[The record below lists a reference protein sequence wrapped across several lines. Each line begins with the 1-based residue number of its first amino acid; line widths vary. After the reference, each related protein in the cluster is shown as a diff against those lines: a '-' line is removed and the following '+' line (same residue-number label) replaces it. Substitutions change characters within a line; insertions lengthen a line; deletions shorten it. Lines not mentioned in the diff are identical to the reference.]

1 MSAEKID
8 KQKTI
13 DLRKKHIGPSCKIF
27 FSHDPIK
34 IVQAK
39 GQYMYD
45 ENGQRYL
52 DCINNVAH
60 VGHSH
65 SDVVKAGAQQMELLN
80 TNSRFLHD
88 NLVLY
93 AQRLQATL
101 PDKLSV
107 CYFVNSGSEANDLA
121 LRLAWQYTGHK
132 DIITLENAYHGH
144 VSSLIDISPYKFHQ
158 LSDAEQNQSVHV
170 APSPDVYR
178 GKYRANHPDPAT
190 AYADEVK
197 DIIGKVHEKGGKI
210 AAFIAESLQSCGG
223 QVIPP
228 VGYFQQVAEHVH
240 KAGGVFIADEV
251 QVGFGRVGSHF
262 WAFQLQGDD
271 FVPDIV
277 TMGKPIGNGHPMS
290 CVVTT
295 KEVAEAFMSSGM
307 EYFNTFGGNPV
318 SCAIGLAVLDVIAK
332 EDLQGNAL
340 RVGGHLTDLLEKQ
353 KEKHPLVGDVRGCG
367 LFVGMELVRDRMKLT
382 PATAEAQ
389 EVIYKLKEEHIL
401 LSADGPHRNV
411 LKFKPPM
418 CFSMEDAELVVE
430 KIDHILTE
438 LEAAL
443 GLKSPNVLSVE
454 NESTK
459 RKLPTDENGHQ
470 YHSGSVRSRGSREG
484 VHEQTKQNKRL
495 KT

>member
-1 MSAEKID
+1 MSAGTLD
-8 KQKTI
+8 KNTTI
-13 DLRKKHIGPSCKIF
+13 DLRKKHVGPSCKIF

-34 IVQAK
+34 IVRAK

-45 ENGQRYL
+45 EKGQRYL

-60 VGHSH
+60 VGHCH
-65 SDVVKAGAQQMELLN
+65 PDVVKAGAQQMEQLN

-93 AQRLQATL
+93 AQKLQATL
-101 PDKLSV
+101 PSKLSV

-158 LSDAEQNQSVHV
+158 LSDAEHNPSVHV

-178 GKYRANHPDPAT
+178 GKYRADHPDPAT

-197 DIIGKVHEKGGKI
+197 NIIEKVDKKGGKI

-228 VGYFQQVAEHVH
+228 VGYFQQVAKHVRE
-240 KAGGVFIADEV
+240 AGGVFIADEV

-295 KEVAEAFMSSGM
+295 TEVAEAFMSTGM

-318 SCAIGLAVLDVIAK
+318 SCAIGLAVLDVIVK
-332 EDLQGNAL
+332 DDLQGNAV
-340 RVGGHLTDLLEKQ
+340 RVGRYLVSQLEKQ
-353 KEKHPLVGDVRGCG
+353 KEKHSLIGDIRGCG
-367 LFVGMELVRDRMKLT
+367 LFVGVELVRDRVKLT
-382 PATAEAQ
+382 PAAAEAQ
-389 EVIYKLKEEHIL
+389 EVIYKLKEQHIL

-418 CFSMEDAELVVE
+418 CFSAEDVDEVVQ

-438 LEAAL
+438 LEDAL
-443 GLKSPNVLSVE
+443 GLKLHSVSDKE
-454 NESTK
+454 NEGGK
-459 RKLPTDENGHQ
+459 RKLLTEENGHQ
-470 YHSGSVRSRGSREG
+470 RDAGFVQSRAHGPQ
-484 VHEQTKQNKRL
+484 HTKQGKRV

>member
-1 MSAEKID
+1 MFAERFEK
-8 KQKTI
+8 KETI
-13 DLRKKHIGPSCKIF
+13 DLRKRYIGPSCKIF

-34 IVQAK
+34 IVRAK

-45 ENGQRYL
+45 EKGQRYL

-60 VGHSH
+60 VGHCH
-65 SDVVKAGAQQMELLN
+65 PDVVKAGAQQMELLN

-101 PDKLSV
+101 PDKLAV

-121 LRLAWQYTGHK
+121 LRLARQYTGHT

-158 LSDAEQNQSVHV
+158 LSDAEQNQFVHV
-170 APSPDVYR
+170 ASSPDVYR
-178 GKYRANHPDPAT
+178 GKYRADHPDPAT

-197 DIIGKVHEKGGKI
+197 DIISKAHKKGGKI

-228 VGYFQQVAEHVH
+228 VGYFQQVAQHVR

-262 WAFQLQGDD
+262 WAFQLQGED

-318 SCAIGLAVLDVIAK
+318 SCAIGLAVLDVIEK

-340 RVGGHLTDLLEKQ
+340 RVGQYLTSLLEKQ
-353 KEKHPLVGDVRGCG
+353 KEKHLLIGDIRGRG
-367 LFVGMELVRDRMKLT
+367 LFVGVELVRDRLKIT

-389 EVIYKLKEEHIL
+389 EVIYRLKEQHIL

-418 CFSMEDAELVVE
+418 CFTTEDAELVVE
-430 KIDHILTE
+430 KIDVILTE
-438 LEAAL
+438 LEEAL
-443 GLKSPNVLSVE
+443 DLKLNHTLTAE
-454 NESTK
+454 NESDK
-459 RKLPTDENGHQ
+459 RKLLTDENGH
-470 YHSGSVRSRGSREG
+470 SGVLHGKGSRQG
-484 VHEQTKQNKRL
+484 SPQQTKQSKRL
-495 KT
+495 RT

>member
-1 MSAEKID
+1 MSGVELEKST
-8 KQKTI
+8 TI

-27 FSHDPIK
+27 FSHEPIK

-45 ENGQRYL
+45 ENRQRYL

-60 VGHSH
+60 VGHCH
-65 SDVVKAGAQQMELLN
+65 PEVVNAGASQMALLN

-88 NLVLY
+88 NIVLF
-93 AQRLQATL
+93 AQKLQSTL
-101 PDKLSV
+101 PEKLSV

-121 LRLAWQYTGHK
+121 LRMAWQYTGHK
-132 DIITLENAYHGH
+132 DVITLQNAYHGH

-158 LSDAEQNQSVHV
+158 MSSYEMNPRVHV

-178 GKYRANHPDPAT
+178 GKYRRDHPDPAT

-197 DIIGKVHEKGGKI
+197 DIIHKAEEKGGKI

-228 VGYFQQVAEHVH
+228 WATSKKWHVR
-240 KAGGVFIADEV
+240 KAGGIFIADEV
-251 QVGFGRVGSHF
+251 QVGFGRVGTHF
-262 WAFQLQGDD
+262 WAFQLQGED

-277 TMGKPIGNGHPMS
+277 TMGKPIGNGHPLS

-295 KEVAEAFMSSGM
+295 REVAEAFMSSGM

-318 SCAIGLAVLDVIAK
+318 SCAIGLAVLEVIEK

-340 RVGGHLTDLLEKQ
+340 RVGGYLCSLLEKH
-353 KEKHPLVGDVRGCG
+353 KEKHPLIGDIRGRG
-367 LFVGMELVRDRMKLT
+367 LFVGLELVRDKHKLT

-389 EVIYKLKEEHIL
+389 EVIYRLKEQHIL

-418 CFSMEDAELVVE
+418 CFTKEDVDLVVE
-430 KIDHILTE
+430 KIDNILTE
-438 LEAAL
+438 IEHTL
-443 GLKSPNVLSVE
+443 GMTNKQNVD
-454 NESTK
+454 NEGGK
-459 RKLPTDENGHQ
+459 RKASET
-470 YHSGSVRSRGSREG
+470 
-484 VHEQTKQNKRL
+484 
-495 KT
+495 

>member
-1 MSAEKID
+1 MSVEGMD
-8 KQKTI
+8 KSKTL

-34 IVQAK
+34 IVRAK

-45 ENGQRYL
+45 EKGQRYL
-52 DCINNVAH
+52 DCVNNVAH
-60 VGHSH
+60 VGHCH
-65 SDVVKAGAQQMELLN
+65 PDVVKAGAQQMEVLN

-93 AQRLQATL
+93 AQKLQATL

-158 LSDAEQNQSVHV
+158 LSDAEQSPFVHV

-178 GKYRANHPDPAT
+178 GKYRADHPDPAK

-197 DIIGKVHEKGGKI
+197 GIIGKVHKKGGKI

-223 QVIPP
+223 QVILPP
-228 VGYFQQVAEHVH
+228 GYFQQVSEHIH
-240 KAGGVFIADEV
+240 KAGGVVIADEV

-262 WAFQLQGDD
+262 WAFQLQGED

-295 KEVAEAFMSSGM
+295 REVAEAFMSTGM

-318 SCAIGLAVLDVIAK
+318 SCAIGLAVLDVIEK
-332 EDLQGNAL
+332 EGLQDNAL
-340 RVGGHLTDLLEKQ
+340 CVGQYLTDLLEQQ
-353 KEKHPLVGDVRGCG
+353 KEKHPLIGDIRGCG
-367 LFVGMELVRDRMKLT
+367 LFVGMELVRDRKNLT

-389 EVIYKLKEEHIL
+389 EVIYKLKEQYIL

-411 LKFKPPM
+411 LKFKPPL
-418 CFSMEDAELVVE
+418 CFSSEDAELVVE
-430 KIDHILTE
+430 KIDIVLTE
-438 LEAAL
+438 LEKAL
-443 GLKSPNVLSVE
+443 GLKLQDTPNLETGGS
-454 NESTK
+454 K
-459 RKLPTDENGHQ
+459 RKLSPEEKGHQ
-470 YHSGSVRSRGSREG
+470 NSSVHNKGNGQEAPQPTS
-484 VHEQTKQNKRL
+484 QKRL
-495 KT
+495 KTGR

>member
-1 MSAEKID
+1 
-8 KQKTI
+8 
-13 DLRKKHIGPSCKIF
+13 
-27 FSHDPIK
+27 
-34 IVQAK
+34 
-39 GQYMYD
+39 MYD
-45 ENGQRYL
+45 EKGQRYL

-60 VGHSH
+60 VGHCH
-65 SDVVKAGAQQMELLN
+65 PDVVKAGAQQMEQLN

-93 AQRLQATL
+93 AQKLQATL
-101 PDKLSV
+101 PSKLSV

-158 LSDAEQNQSVHV
+158 LSDAEHNPSVHV

-178 GKYRANHPDPAT
+178 GKYRADHPDPAT

-197 DIIGKVHEKGGKI
+197 NIIEKVDKKG
-210 AAFIAESLQSCGG
+210 AAIRRSTCCTGAK
-223 QVIPP
+223 
-228 VGYFQQVAEHVH
+228 HVRE
-240 KAGGVFIADEV
+240 AGGVFIADEV

-295 KEVAEAFMSSGM
+295 TEVAEAFMSTGM

-318 SCAIGLAVLDVIAK
+318 SCAIGLAVLDVIVK
-332 EDLQGNAL
+332 DDLQGNAV
-340 RVGGHLTDLLEKQ
+340 RVGRYLVSQLEKQ
-353 KEKHPLVGDVRGCG
+353 KEKHSLIGDIRGCG
-367 LFVGMELVRDRMKLT
+367 LFVGVELVRDRVKLT
-382 PATAEAQ
+382 PAAAEAQ
-389 EVIYKLKEEHIL
+389 EVIYKLKEQHIL

-418 CFSMEDAELVVE
+418 CFSAEDVDEVVQ

-438 LEAAL
+438 LEDAL
-443 GLKSPNVLSVE
+443 GLKLHSVSDKE
-454 NESTK
+454 NEGGK
-459 RKLPTDENGHQ
+459 RKVGVTTASCLMQSDEKKCKCFPTFSSALNIIFN
-470 YHSGSVRSRGSREG
+470 SFS
-484 VHEQTKQNKRL
+484 
-495 KT
+495 

>member
-1 MSAEKID
+1 MATETLD
-8 KQKTI
+8 KEKTI
-13 DLRKKHIGPSCKIF
+13 SLRKKHIGPSCKVF

-34 IVQAK
+34 ILRAK

-45 ENGQRYL
+45 EKGAQYL

-65 SDVVKAGAQQMELLN
+65 PEVVKAGAQQMELLN

-88 NLVLY
+88 NLVRY

-101 PDKLSV
+101 PEKLSV

-121 LRLAWQYTGHK
+121 LRLARQYTGHK
-132 DIITLENAYHGH
+132 DIVTLDNAYHGH

-158 LSDAEQNQSVHV
+158 LSDMARKQSVHV
-170 APSPDVYR
+170 APSPDIYR
-178 GKYRANHPDPAT
+178 GKYRADHPDAAA
-190 AYADEVK
+190 AYADDVG
-197 DIIGKVHEKGGKI
+197 DIIKKAQDKGRNI

-228 VGYFQQVAEHVH
+228 AGYFQKVAEHVRR
-240 KAGGVFIADEV
+240 AGGVVIADEV
-251 QVGFGRVGSHF
+251 QVGFGRVGTHF
-262 WAFQLQGDD
+262 WAFQLQGED
-271 FVPDIV
+271 FVPDII

-295 KEVAEAFMSSGM
+295 REVAEAFMSSGM

-318 SCAIGLAVLDVIAK
+318 SCAIGLAVLDVIEK

-340 RVGGHLTDLLEKQ
+340 RVGGYLTKLLEKQ
-353 KEKHPLVGDVRGCG
+353 KEKHPLVGDIRGRG
-367 LFVGMELVRDRMKLT
+367 LFVGVELVRDRVKLT

-389 EVIYKLKEEHIL
+389 EVIYKLKEEHVL

-411 LKFKPPM
+411 LKFKPPL
-418 CFSMEDAELVVE
+418 CFSREDADMAVG
-430 KIDHILTE
+430 KIDHILTD
-438 LEAAL
+438 LEKAL
-443 GLKSPNVLSVE
+443 GLHLPGMETRE
-454 NESTK
+454 NGSSK
-459 RKLPTDENGHQ
+459 RKVPTDENGRHHERGVA
-470 YHSGSVRSRGSREG
+470 HSKEG
-484 VHEQTKQNKRL
+484 VQPAPQQTKRL

>member
-1 MSAEKID
+1 MSAGTLD
-8 KQKTI
+8 KNTTI
-13 DLRKKHIGPSCKIF
+13 DLRKKHVGPSCKIF

-34 IVQAK
+34 IVRAK

-45 ENGQRYL
+45 EKGQRYL

-60 VGHSH
+60 VGHCH
-65 SDVVKAGAQQMELLN
+65 PDVVKAGAQQMEQLN

-93 AQRLQATL
+93 AQKLQATL
-101 PDKLSV
+101 PSKLSV

-158 LSDAEQNQSVHV
+158 LSDAEHNPSVHV

-178 GKYRANHPDPAT
+178 GKYRADHPDPAT

-197 DIIGKVHEKGGKI
+197 NIIEKVDKKGGKI

-228 VGYFQQVAEHVH
+228 VGYFQQVAKHVRE
-240 KAGGVFIADEV
+240 AGGVFIADEV

-295 KEVAEAFMSSGM
+295 TEVAEAFMSTGM

-318 SCAIGLAVLDVIAK
+318 SCAIGLAVLDVIVK
-332 EDLQGNAL
+332 DDLQGNAV
-340 RVGGHLTDLLEKQ
+340 RVGRYLVSQLEKQ
-353 KEKHPLVGDVRGCG
+353 KEKHSLIGDIRERKMTEMFF
-367 LFVGMELVRDRMKLT
+367 LR
-382 PATAEAQ
+382 
-389 EVIYKLKEEHIL
+389 LKEQHIL

-418 CFSMEDAELVVE
+418 CFSAEDVDEVVQ
-430 KIDHILTE
+430 KIDHILT
-438 LEAAL
+438 
-443 GLKSPNVLSVE
+443 GTQITLSLYSHRRHHFLICE
-454 NESTK
+454 MFK
-459 RKLPTDENGHQ
+459 ENGHQ
-470 YHSGSVRSRGSREG
+470 RDAGFVQSRAHGPQ
-484 VHEQTKQNKRL
+484 HTKQGKRV

>member
-1 MSAEKID
+1 MATECLD

-13 DLRKKHIGPSCKIF
+13 DLRKKHIGPSCKVF

-34 IVQAK
+34 IIRAK

-45 ENGQRYL
+45 EKGERYL

-65 SDVVKAGAQQMELLN
+65 PDVVRAASQQMELLN

-88 NLVLY
+88 NLVVY

-132 DIITLENAYHGH
+132 DVITLNNAYHGH

-158 LSDAEQNQSVHV
+158 LSDAEHHKQFVHV
-170 APSPDVYR
+170 APSPDIYR
-178 GKYRANHPDPAT
+178 GKYRADHPDPAT
-190 AYADEVK
+190 AYSDEVR
-197 DIIGKVHEKGGKI
+197 DIISRAHERGGKI

-228 VGYFQQVAEHVH
+228 AGYFQKVAAHVRQ
-240 KAGGVFIADEV
+240 AGGVVIADEV

-262 WAFQLQGDD
+262 WGFQLQGAD

-290 CVVTT
+290 CVVTSR
-295 KEVAEAFMSSGM
+295 EVAQAFMSSGM

-318 SCAIGLAVLDVIAK
+318 SCAIGLAVLDVLQN

-340 RVGGHLTDLLEKQ
+340 RVGGHLTRLLGKL
-353 KEKHPLVGDVRGCG
+353 KEKHPLVGDVRGHG
-367 LFVGMELVRDRMKLT
+367 FFVGVELVRDRVKLT

-418 CFSMEDAELVVE
+418 CFSREDAELVVE
-430 KIDHILTE
+430 RIHLILSDIE
-438 LEAAL
+438 KAL
-443 GLKSPNVLSVE
+443 NMHMPDQVHFDRGC
-454 NESTK
+454 K
-459 RKLPTDENGHQ
+459 RKVSFSDNLPECH
-470 YHSGSVRSRGSREG
+470 SVRHRGAGNEPIR
-484 VHEQTKQNKRL
+484 VYN
-495 KT
+495 